1 MENYKVGQ
9 LLAIACGGALGAV
22 SRFGLQ
28 QWISTLYNGRFP
40 VAIFLA
46 NSLGS
51 LCLGL
56 VYVLITE
63 KGMLPETWRPFIM
76 IGLLG
81 AFTTFSTF
89 SLDSLRLMEQG
100 YWMLALSNIIAN
112 VAFGLFGAFVGMSVG
127 RWLWVN

>member
-1 MENYKVGQ
+1 
-9 LLAIACGGALGAV
+9 
-22 SRFGLQ
+22 
-28 QWISTLYNGRFP
+28 
-40 VAIFLA
+40 
-46 NSLGS
+46 
-51 LCLGL
+51 

-127 RWLWVN
+127 RWL